1 MCVHSSTAVYASST
15 RVLHLVVRLRVV
27 FRFYTAAIHVT
38 MVDLLLTT
46 KFSIFS
52 STSTKFSSRFCIKTS
67 KSMYKIP
74 KYEQNT

>member
-15 RVLHLVVRLRVV
+15 RVLHLVRVV
-27 FRFYTAAIHVT
+27 FRFYTAAIHIT

>member
-1 MCVHSSTAVYASST
+1 MYT
-15 RVLHLVVRLRVV
+15 RVQLCTLVVLEYYIYDLVRVV